1 MKRDRN
7 DALRHRGKAVHSG
20 IACVNVAQLM
30 QEKLAALAPE
40 SLEILD
46 ESGQHA
52 GHEGA
57 KGGGGHYQVLIVS
70 GQFAGKPI
78 QLRHRMVYAALGE
91 MMKKEI
97 HALAIKAFAPD
108 EI

>member
-1 MKRDRN
+1 M
-7 DALRHRGKAVHSG
+7 
-20 IACVNVAQLM
+20 NVSELM

-46 ESGQHA
+46 ESGKHV

-57 KGGGGHYQVLIVS
+57 KGGGGHYQLIIVS
-70 GQFAGKPI
+70 RQFSGKPA
-78 QLRHRMVYAALGE
+78 QARHRMVYAALGA
-91 MMKKEI
+91 MMKNDI
-97 HALAIKAFAPD
+97 HALAIKAYAPD

>member
-1 MKRDRN
+1 MTT
-7 DALRHRGKAVHSG
+7 VE
-20 IACVNVAQLM
+20 LM
-30 QEKLAALAPE
+30 QQKLSKLNPQ

-46 ESGQHA
+46 ESSKHV

-57 KGGGGHYQVLIVS
+57 RAGGGHYQLVIVS
-70 GQFAGKPI
+70 GEFSGKPM
-78 QLRHRMVYAALGE
+78 QLRHRMVYDALGP

-97 HALAIKAFAPD
+97 HALAIKAYAPG

>member
-1 MKRDRN
+1 MT
-7 DALRHRGKAVHSG
+7 
-20 IACVNVAQLM
+20 VAERIQ
-30 QEKLAALAPE
+30 QRLAALKPE

-46 ESGQHA
+46 ESGEHA

-57 KGGGGHYQVLIVS
+57 RSGGGHYRLVIVS
-70 GQFAGKPI
+70 REFAGKPI
-78 QLRHRMVYAALGE
+78 QLRHRMVYEALAP

-97 HALAIKAFAPD
+97 HALAIKAYAPG

>member
-1 MKRDRN
+1 MTT
-7 DALRHRGKAVHSG
+7 AE
-20 IACVNVAQLM
+20 LM
-30 QEKLAALAPE
+30 QQKLSKLNPQ

-46 ESGQHA
+46 ESSKHV

-57 KGGGGHYQVLIVS
+57 RAGGGHYQLVIVS
-70 GQFAGKPI
+70 REFSGKPM
-78 QLRHRMVYAALGE
+78 QLRHRMVYDALGP

-97 HALAIKAFAPD
+97 HALAIKAYAPG

>member
-1 MKRDRN
+1 MSRAAISED
-7 DALRHRGKAVHSG
+7 VP
-20 IACVNVAQLM
+20 QLM
-30 QEKLAALAPE
+30 QDRLAALEPE

-46 ESGQHA
+46 ESGKHV

-70 GQFAGKPI
+70 QQFSGKPI
-78 QLRHRMVYAALGE
+78 QLRHRMVYAALGT
-91 MMKKEI
+91 MMQKEI
-97 HALAIKAFAPD
+97 HALAIRAFAPD

>member
-1 MKRDRN
+1 MT
-7 DALRHRGKAVHSG
+7 
-20 IACVNVAQLM
+20 VARQI

-57 KGGGGHYQVLIVS
+57 RGGGGHYQLVIVS
-70 GQFAGKPI
+70 ARFAGKPV
-78 QLRHRMVYAALGE
+78 QLRHRMVYDALGPL
-91 MMKKEI
+91 MKKEI
-97 HALAIKAFAPD
+97 HALAIKAYAPG

>member
-1 MKRDRN
+1 MNTAELIEQR
-7 DALRHRGKAVHSG
+7 LS
-20 IACVNVAQLM
+20 
-30 QEKLAALAPE
+30 KLNPE

-46 ESGQHA
+46 ESGKHA

-57 KGGGGHYQVLIVS
+57 KSGGGHYQLVIVS
-70 GQFAGKPI
+70 REFDGKPA
-78 QLRHRMVYAALGE
+78 QARHRMVYEALGP

-97 HALAIKAFAPD
+97 HALAIKAYAPG